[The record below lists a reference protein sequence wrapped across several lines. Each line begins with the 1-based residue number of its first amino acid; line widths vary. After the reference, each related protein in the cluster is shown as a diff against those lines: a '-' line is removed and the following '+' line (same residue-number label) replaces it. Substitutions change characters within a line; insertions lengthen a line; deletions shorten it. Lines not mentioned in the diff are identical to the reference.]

1 MRAGWLLALTLA
13 GALAGTPAAGTARA
27 DADAPFLWQL
37 RIAGDAAAPT
47 HHLIGSVHLLPASA
61 QPLPAAYLHAYAAA
75 QRVVFETDLEAIE
88 SAVLQARM
96 LAAAKQVDDGGLRTE
111 IPAPLYRR
119 LQQRL
124 PQMQLSPASCD
135 AVRAWFCAL
144 TLELGAYLR
153 AGFEPAHGV
162 DPQLHA
168 RAVKDGKPVVWLE
181 APEQQLELFIAM
193 PAGLGAQF
201 LASALDGLDDEALSP
216 QRLLDAWRANDV
228 AHLAEQ
234 VERMRRDHPQA
245 HARLLAG
252 RNRAWLAPL
261 DAWLRDGTPTL
272 VVVGA
277 AHLVGSDSLIELLRA
292 RGYDLV
298 AGGPAP

>member
-1 MRAGWLLALTLA
+1 MRAGWVLSLALA
-13 GALAGTPAAGTARA
+13 GALAVGAAR
-27 DADAPFLWQL
+27 ADAPFLWQL
-37 RIAGDAAAPT
+37 RVADDAAAPT
-47 HHLIGSVHLLPASA
+47 HHLVGSVHLLPASA
-61 QPLPAAYLHAYAAA
+61 QPLPAAYLQAYAAA
-75 QRVVFETDLEAIE
+75 QRVVFETDLQEIE
-88 SAVLQARM
+88 SAALQSRM
-96 LAAAKQVDDGGLRTE
+96 LAAAKQVGDGGLRTE

-124 PQMQLSPASCD
+124 PQMQLSPALCD

-144 TLELGAYLR
+144 TLELSAYLR

-168 RAVKDGKPVVWLE
+168 LALKDGKPVVWLE
-181 APEQQLELFIAM
+181 APETQLELFTAM

-201 LASALDGLDDEALSP
+201 LSSALDGLDDEALSP
-216 QRLLDAWRANDV
+216 ERLLDAWRSNDLG
-228 AHLAEQ
+228 HLEEQ

-245 HARLLAG
+245 HARLLAD
-252 RNRAWLAPL
+252 RNRGWLAPL

-292 RGYDLV
+292 RGYELV
-298 AGGPAP
+298 AGPAP